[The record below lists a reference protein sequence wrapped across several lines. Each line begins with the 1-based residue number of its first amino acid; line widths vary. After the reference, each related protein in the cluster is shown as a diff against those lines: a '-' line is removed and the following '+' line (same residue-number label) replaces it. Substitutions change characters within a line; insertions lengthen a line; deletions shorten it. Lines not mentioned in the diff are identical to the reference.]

1 MGVGVVVPRAAPL
14 AAVAV
19 AAAAAVE
26 DVHAVQAQPSSVAYS
41 HELMW
46 GKTVSVEHG

>member
-14 AAVAV
+14 ATVAVAV
-19 AAAAAVE
+19 AVE